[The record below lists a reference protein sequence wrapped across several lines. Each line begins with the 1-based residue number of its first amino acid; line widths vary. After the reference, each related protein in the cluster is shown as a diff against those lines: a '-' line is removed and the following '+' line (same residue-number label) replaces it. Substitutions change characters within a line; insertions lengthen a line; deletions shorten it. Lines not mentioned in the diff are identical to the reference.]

1 MKNPFGK
8 TKIFG
13 KKNEDDIR
21 ISEPAVSQTETVEA
35 NKEREKFRSLE
46 NLKQEYFTE
55 LLNPVPGLQNMP
67 MSWCRDFL
75 VSRVA
80 SDIRSQAFKV
90 LSVIMILTAMAIGIM
105 MAAYSFYEF
114 GNNQINNRLA
124 ETKEALE
131 LYSKE
136 MKSAMSLNGILDY
149 VTEISVEDQMKG
161 IMKITIE
168 SGIIA
173 HGVRFGK
180 NVADIP
186 NNVKNNFETA
196 SAVKFDDVD
205 IIGIWYVDGTF
216 ANVSP
221 DTQPAN
227 EEWLLET
234 NQKLKDMYKGSGINM
249 YLDISSKRISAKD
262 GQNRNEFIIVFWK

>member
-1 MKNPFGK
+1 MKNIFGK
-8 TKIFG
+8 TGIFG
-13 KKNEDDIR
+13 KGKKQADRQPEQAAQRHDTEEQRAQDNIKN
-21 ISEPAVSQTETVEA
+21 
-35 NKEREKFRSLE
+35 LE
-46 NLKQEYFTE
+46 NLKQEHFVE
-55 LLNPVPGLQNMP
+55 MLSPVPGLQNMP

-75 VSRVA
+75 VMRVA
-80 SDIRSQAFKV
+80 SDLRAQALKV
-90 LSVIMILTAMAIGIM
+90 LTVIIVFITLAVGVM
-105 MAAYSFYEF
+105 MAAYSLYEI
-114 GNNQINNRLA
+114 GNNQINSRLA
-124 ETKEALE
+124 ETREALE
-131 LYSKE
+131 LYSDE
-136 MKSAMSLNGILDY
+136 IKSAMSLNGILDY

-161 IMKITIE
+161 LMKVTIE

-173 HGVRFGK
+173 HSVRFGK
-180 NVADIP
+180 NTADIP

-196 SAVKFDDVD
+196 SAIKFEDVD

>member
-1 MKNPFGK
+1 MKNLFGK

-13 KKNEDDIR
+13 RKKNEG
-21 ISEPAVSQTETVEA
+21 SQPETQLSQTEA
-35 NKEREKFRSLE
+35 PAADRERERSRNLDS
-46 NLKQEYFTE
+46 LKQEYFTE

-67 MSWCRDFL
+67 MSWCRNFL

-90 LSVIMILTAMAIGIM
+90 LSVIMILVAMAMGIM

-124 ETKEALE
+124 ETKEALA
-131 LYSKE
+131 LYSEE

-149 VTEISVEDQMKG
+149 VTEVSVEGQMKG

-168 SGIIA
+168 SGIIS

-180 NVADIP
+180 NIADIP

-234 NQKLKDMYKGSGINM
+234 NQKLKDMYRSSGTNM